1 MPNSRRANERGNA
14 KAVSRTNKAARK
26 PTIEKRVPPELEPFI
41 EALAE
46 LLVADYMRRTAAKP
60 KKKKSGRAKP

>member
-1 MPNSRRANERGNA
+1 MSLS
-14 KAVSRTNKAARK
+14 KKAARK
-26 PTIEKRVPPELEPFI
+26 RAEQRVPPELEPFI

-60 KKKKSGRAKP
+60 RKKKKNGRVKP